1 LESARREV
9 KRWKLEQLTNAQRI
23 HELDPITEWF
33 VLAWDAFKAPQFP
46 YDEALRLA
54 RVVGLDIDREVIKV
68 LGEKK
73 SSDVILWDS
82 ATRAAKG
89 TLGPTD
95 GSRGLIDAIH
105 HAAYLG
111 RTRNLDA
118 ARELLDKNGLSKEP
132 RFLAALEAVLE
143 VLPPSKAYTGFDPV
157 KAAIPAASDF
167 EALENLRRLA
177 FKEQIDEP
185 QQLSLWTEA

>member
-1 LESARREV
+1 MWLSSLPRP
-9 KRWKLEQLTNAQRI
+9 WYQRNQ
-23 HELDPITEWF
+23 ELNLLTEWF
-33 VLAWDAFKAPQFP
+33 VLAWDAFQAPQFP

-54 RVVGLDIDREVIKV
+54 RVVGLDIDKEVVKV
-68 LGEKK
+68 LAKKK

-95 GSRGLIDAIH
+95 GIRGLIDAIH

-111 RTRNLDA
+111 RTQSLDA
-118 ARELLDKNGLSKEP
+118 ARELLDTTGISKDS
-132 RFLAALEAVLE
+132 RFLAALEAILE
-143 VLPPSKAYTGFDPV
+143 MLPLSKTYTGFDPV
-157 KAAIPAASDF
+157 KAAISAASDF

-177 FKEQIDEP
+177 FMEQIDEP
-185 QQLSLWTEA
+185 QQLNLWAEEVS

>member
-1 LESARREV
+1 V
-9 KRWKLEQLTNAQRI
+9 KAWKLDQLTSAQRNQ
-23 HELDPITEWF
+23 ELAPLTEWF
-33 VLAWDAFKAPQFP
+33 VLAWDAFQAPQFP

-54 RVVGLDIDREVIKV
+54 RVVGLDLDKEVIKIV
-68 LGEKK
+68 AEKK
-73 SSDVILWDS
+73 SSNVILWDS

-89 TLGPTD
+89 TLGPTN

-111 RTRNLDA
+111 RTQSLDA
-118 ARELLDKNGLSKEP
+118 ARELLDTTGLSKDS

-143 VLPPSKAYTGFDPV
+143 VLPPSKTYTGFDPV

-177 FKEQIDEP
+177 FTEQIDQP
-185 QQLSLWTEA
+185 KQLDLWAEE